1 VAGRGYALEFR
12 RRGCDRRAATC
23 FTVILSEAI
32 MDELI
37 ARASAAAGLDATTAA
52 KSVGLVLAFLQKEGP
67 TEEVGEIIAAVPGAA
82 DLVAASQSGSGSG
95 GIFAKLPGGG
105 LMGLAG
111 QLTGLGLGMDQMRAV
126 GHEIFA
132 FAREQLGED
141 KVGTIIASIPGLAGF
156 V

>member
-1 VAGRGYALEFR
+1 
-12 RRGCDRRAATC
+12 
-23 FTVILSEAI
+23 

-37 ARASAAAGLDATTAA
+37 ARAGAAAGLDTETAA
-52 KSVGLVLAFLQKEGP
+52 KSIGLVLAFLQKAGP
-67 TEEVGEIIAAVPGAA
+67 AKEVGEIIAAAPGAA
-82 DLVAASQSGSGSG
+82 DLVAASQTSAGTG
-95 GIFAKLPGGG
+95 GMFAMLPGGG

-132 FAREQLGED
+132 FARERLGED
-141 KVGTIIASIPGLAGF
+141 KVGAIIASIPGLAGF

>member
-1 VAGRGYALEFR
+1 
-12 RRGCDRRAATC
+12 
-23 FTVILSEAI
+23 

-37 ARASAAAGLDATTAA
+37 ARTVAAAGLDTATAT
-52 KSVGLVLAFLQKEGP
+52 KSIGFVLAFLRKEGP
-67 TEEVGEIIAAVPGAA
+67 AAEVDEIIAAAPGAA
-82 DLVAASQSGSGSG
+82 DLVAAAQPSSGSG
-95 GIFAKLPGGG
+95 GLLGMLPGGG

-132 FAREQLGED
+132 FARERLGED
-141 KVGTIIASIPGLAGF
+141 KVGEIVASIPGLAGF

>member
-1 VAGRGYALEFR
+1 LN
-12 RRGCDRRAATC
+12 
-23 FTVILSEAI
+23 EAI

-37 ARASAAAGLDATTAA
+37 ARASAAAGLDTQTAA
-52 KSVGLVLAFLQKEGP
+52 KSIGVILAFLQKEGP
-67 TEEVGEIIAAVPGAA
+67 ADEVGEIIAAVPGAS
-82 DLVAASQSGSGSG
+82 DLIAASQPSSGGG
-95 GIFAKLPGGG
+95 GIFAKLPGAG
-105 LMGLAG
+105 LIGLAG

>member
-1 VAGRGYALEFR
+1 
-12 RRGCDRRAATC
+12 
-23 FTVILSEAI
+23 
-32 MDELI
+32 
-37 ARASAAAGLDATTAA
+37 
-52 KSVGLVLAFLQKEGP
+52 
-67 TEEVGEIIAAVPGAA
+67 VPGAVE
-82 DLVAASQSGSGSG
+82 LVAASQSSSG
-95 GIFAKLPGGG
+95 GGGLLAKLPGGG

-141 KVGTIIASIPGLAGF
+141 KVGAIIASIPGLAGF